1 MSRRVT
7 FEVRSFAIE
16 AVLILGLTAC
26 ATTSVRWPPSPAA
39 YPRTRPELTNFRE
52 TSRYAD
58 VRQFL
63 DSLRKLGAPL
73 TFGSIGKTSEG
84 RDIPFVV
91 ASRPLVSTPSE
102 AKRLGRPIVY
112 VQANIHAG
120 EVEGKEALLELLRDL
135 TFSSKPNALDSIVLI
150 AVPIYNADGNERF
163 APQSVNRTEQNG
175 PEMVG
180 TRANAQNL
188 DLNRDYVK
196 AEAPETRASLAMFA
210 NWDPDVFVDL
220 HTTDGSF
227 HGYALTYSPSL
238 SPAAVFGGVY
248 ARDSLLPVLR
258 ERMRTRDGFQVFDY
272 GNFVSDGRG
281 LAGLVADTTV
291 PDGWET
297 YDARP
302 RFGTNYYGIR
312 GRIAILSEA
321 YSHDSL
327 QRRIASTYAFV
338 HEILS
343 LAAEKGAAIR
353 SLTARA
359 DSQPMAWGRS
369 PDSLQ
374 MVAVRSELISNPK
387 VRGVI
392 KEDLEK
398 TGDSSL
404 TQPGVPRGERRT
416 GRFRTVPM
424 PVYDRFTS
432 TLDRLPP
439 AAYVIGP
446 EDTAVVALLR
456 LHGVRVDRSDSA
468 WTARGESFLIDSLI
482 TSSRPF
488 QGHHEVRLI
497 GRWERGLQTLPA
509 NSFIV
514 STAQPR
520 GALIVYLLEPESDD
534 GFTTWNFF
542 DSRLKKGGTYPVKRI
557 FDLRRGR
564 GAAVRRSSASSTQPL
579 QN

>member
-1 MSRRVT
+1 MLVAASGIVAAT
-7 FEVRSFAIE
+7 VVS
-16 AVLILGLTAC
+16 AC
-26 ATTSVRWPPSPAA
+26 APSRLGRPITPAD
-39 YPRTRPELTNFRE
+39 YPRTRPEITRYQE

-63 DSLRKLGAPL
+63 DSLRKIGAPL
-73 TFGSIGKTSEG
+73 IFSSIGKTTEG
-84 RDIPFVV
+84 RAIPFVV
-91 ASRPLVSTPSE
+91 ASRPAVESPSE
-102 AKRLGRPIVY
+102 AQRLGRPIVY

-120 EVEGKEALLELLRDL
+120 EVEGKDAVLALVRDL
-135 TFSSKPNALDSIVLI
+135 AFDPKPNVLDSIVLI

-163 APQSVNRTEQNG
+163 APQAVNRAEQNG
-175 PEMVG
+175 PELVG

-196 AEAPETRASLAMFA
+196 AEAPETRASLVMFDT
-210 NWDPDVFVDL
+210 WDPDVFVDL

-258 ERMRTRDGFQVFDY
+258 ARMHSRHNFDVFDY
-272 GNFVSDGRG
+272 GNFVSDERD
-281 LAGLVADTTV
+281 LVADSTV
-291 PDGWET
+291 REGWAT

-302 RFGTNYYGIR
+302 RFGTNYFGIR
-312 GRIAILSEA
+312 GRIGILSEA

-327 QRRIASTYAFV
+327 SRRIASTYAFV
-338 HEILS
+338 SEILS
-343 LAAEKGAAIR
+343 LVAERAGSIK
-353 SLTARA
+353 SLSARA
-359 DSQPMAWGRS
+359 DSLPLAWGRS
-369 PDSLQ
+369 PDSVQ
-374 MVAVRSELISNPK
+374 IVAVRSELTVAPRSLD
-387 VRGVI
+387 VI
-392 KEDLEK
+392 KEDIEK

-416 GRFRTVPM
+416 GRYRTIRM

-446 EDTAVVALLR
+446 RDTAVVSLLR
-456 LHGVRVDRSDSA
+456 LHGIRVDRSDSA
-468 WTARGESFLIDSLI
+468 WVARGESFTIDSII
-482 TSSRPF
+482 TSPRTF
-488 QGHHEVRLI
+488 QGHREVRL
-497 GRWERGLQTLPA
+497 RGTWQRGAQALPPR
-509 NSFIV
+509 SFIV

-534 GFTTWNFF
+534 GLATWNFF
-542 DSRLKKGGTYPVKRI
+542 DHELQKGGRYPVTRI
-557 FDLRRGR
+557 FDLSRRGR
-564 GAAVRRSSASSTQPL
+564 TANRRSSAATAPFD

>member
-1 MSRRVT
+1 VSSVVPI
-7 FEVRSFAIE
+7 EVRSLLS
-16 AVLILGLTAC
+16 AVAVAVVAGC
-26 ATTSVRWPPSPAA
+26 APSATPGPPNPALF
-39 YPRTRPELTNFRE
+39 PRTRPELTKYRE

-58 VRQFL
+58 VRKFL
-63 DSLRKLGAPL
+63 DSLRALRAPL
-73 TFGSIGKTSEG
+73 AFGSIGKTNEG
-84 RDIPFVV
+84 REIPFVI

-112 VQANIHAG
+112 VQGNIHAG
-120 EVEGKEALLELLRDL
+120 EVEGKDALLALLRDL
-135 TFSSKPNALDSIVLI
+135 AFAARPTSLDSIVLI

-180 TRANAQNL
+180 IRSNAQRL

-196 AEAPETRASLAMFA
+196 AEAPETRASLAMF
-210 NWDPDVFVDL
+210 NSWDPDVFVDL

-248 ARDSLLPVLR
+248 ARDSLLPILR
-258 ERMRTRDGFQVFDY
+258 QRMHARHGFEVFDY
-272 GNFVSDGRG
+272 GNFVSDDRG
-281 LAGLVADTTV
+281 GVLDTTV
-291 PDGWET
+291 RQGWAT

-321 YSHDSL
+321 YSHDPL
-327 QRRIASTYAFV
+327 ERRIGSTYAFV
-338 HEILS
+338 NEILS
-343 LAAEKGAAIR
+343 LVGEKATAIR

-359 DSQPMAWGRS
+359 DSQPLAWGRS

-374 MVAVRSELISNPK
+374 LVAVRSELIATPSMM
-387 VRGVI
+387 GVI

-404 TQPGVPRGERRT
+404 TEPGVPRGQRRT
-416 GRFRTVPM
+416 GRFRSIRM

-432 TLDRLPP
+432 TLDRTPP
-439 AAYVIGP
+439 AAYVVAP
-446 EDTAVVALLR
+446 QDTAVVTLLR
-456 LHGVRVDRSDSA
+456 LHGIRVDRSDTA
-468 WTARGESFLIDSLI
+468 WSARGESFVIDSII
-482 TSSRPF
+482 TAQRPF
-488 QGHHEVRLI
+488 QGHREVGLK
-497 GRWERGLQTLPA
+497 GRWERGTQTLPPK
-509 NSFIV
+509 SFIV

-534 GFTTWNFF
+534 GFTTWNLF
-542 DSRLKKGGTYPVKRI
+542 DSRLRKGDRFPVRKI
-557 FDLRRGR
+557 FDLSRRGR
-564 GAAVRRSSASSTQPL
+564 GPSTRRSSALTPYQP

>member
-1 MSRRVT
+1 MKRRDSWLRSIALATAVT
-7 FEVRSFAIE
+7 IGTS
-16 AVLILGLTAC
+16 AC
-26 ATTSVRWPPSPAA
+26 AGTVPKPLGPAS
-39 YPRTRPELTNFRE
+39 YPRTRAELTNYRE
-52 TSRYAD
+52 TSHYAD

-63 DSLRKLGAPL
+63 DSLRKIGAPL
-73 TFGSIGKTSEG
+73 TFGSIGKTGEG
-84 RDIPFVV
+84 REIPFVI
-91 ASRPLVSTPSE
+91 ASRPLVTTPSE

-120 EVEGKEALLELLRDL
+120 EIEGKEALLALLRDL
-135 TFSSKPNALDSIVLI
+135 TYANHPDALDSLVLI
-150 AVPIYNADGNERF
+150 AVPIYNADGNEHF
-163 APQSVNRTEQNG
+163 AAQAVNRTEQNG

-180 TRANAQNL
+180 TRANAQGL

-196 AEAPETRASLAMFA
+196 AEAPETRASLAMF
-210 NWDPDVFVDL
+210 NTWDPDVFVDL

-258 ERMRTRDGFQVFDY
+258 ERMRTRDGFEIFDY
-272 GNFVSDGRG
+272 GNFLSDERG
-281 LAGLVADTTV
+281 PGGPDTSTRE
-291 PDGWET
+291 GWAT

-302 RFGTNYYGIR
+302 RFGTNYFGVR

-321 YSHDSL
+321 YSHDTL
-327 QRRIASTYAFV
+327 QRRVASTYAFV
-338 HEILS
+338 KETLS
-343 LAAEKGAAIR
+343 LVAERAAAIR
-353 SLTARA
+353 SLSARA
-359 DSQPMAWGRS
+359 DSQALAWGRS

-374 MVAVRSELISNPK
+374 LVAIRSELIATPRMLD
-387 VRGVI
+387 VM

-416 GRFRTVPM
+416 GRFKTIRM

-439 AAYVIGP
+439 AAYVVAP
-446 EDTAVVALLR
+446 EDTAVVTLLR
-456 LHGVRVDRSDSA
+456 LHGIRVDRSDSA
-468 WTARGESFLIDSLI
+468 WNARGESYAIDSII
-482 TSSRPF
+482 TTARVF
-488 QGHHEVRLI
+488 QGHHEIRLK
-497 GRWERGLQTLPA
+497 GRWERGLQVLPA
-509 NSFIV
+509 GSFLI

-534 GFTTWNFF
+534 GFTTWNLF
-542 DSRLKKGGTYPVKRI
+542 DSHIQKGGRYPVKRI
-557 FDLRRGR
+557 FDLSSRRAR
-564 GAAVRRSSASSTQPL
+564 NPATRRSTTSSTQTPE
-579 QN
+579 N

>member
-1 MSRRVT
+1 MR
-7 FEVRSFAIE
+7 FFALAAS
-16 AVLILGLTAC
+16 AVCLAAC
-26 ATTSVRWPPSPAA
+26 TSVPPGPLSPAS
-39 YPRTRPELTNFRE
+39 YPRTRAERTNYLE

-63 DSLRKLGAPL
+63 DSLTKLRAPIVV
-73 TFGSIGKTSEG
+73 GSIGKTNEG
-84 RDIPFVV
+84 RDIPYVI
-91 ASRPLVSTPSE
+91 ASRPLVSTPE
-102 AKRLGRPIVY
+102 QAKALGRPIVY

-120 EVEGKEALLELLRDL
+120 EIEGKEALLALVRDL
-135 TFSSKPNALDSIVLI
+135 TFSAAPNALDSIVLI

-163 APQSVNRTEQNG
+163 ASQSVNRREQNG

-196 AEAPETRASLAMFA
+196 AEAPETRASLAMF
-210 NWDPDVFVDL
+210 NTWDPDVFVDL

-258 ERMRTRDGFQVFDY
+258 ERMRARDGFEIFDY
-272 GNFVSDGRG
+272 GNFVDDEP
-281 LAGLVADTTV
+281 GLVADSSV
-291 PDGWET
+291 HQGWAT
-297 YDARP
+297 YDSRP
-302 RFGTNYYGIR
+302 RFGTNYFGIR

-327 QRRIASTYAFV
+327 QRRVASTYAFV
-338 HEILS
+338 KEILS
-343 LAAEKGAAIR
+343 LVAEKGAAIR
-353 SLTARA
+353 SLSARA
-359 DSQPMAWGRS
+359 DSLPMAWGRS
-369 PDSLQ
+369 PDSVQ
-374 MVAVRSELISNPK
+374 MVAIRSELIATPK
-387 VRGVI
+387 MLDVI
-392 KEDLEK
+392 REDLEK
-398 TGDSSL
+398 TGDSSI

-416 GRFRTVPM
+416 GRFRTIRM

-439 AAYVIGP
+439 AAYVIAP
-446 EDTAVVALLR
+446 EDGAVAALLR
-456 LHGVRVDRSDSA
+456 LHGLRVDQSDSA
-468 WTARGESFLIDSLI
+468 WSARGESYAIDSVV
-482 TSSRPF
+482 TSDRSF
-488 QGHHEVRLI
+488 QGHHEVRLK
-497 GRWERGLQTLPA
+497 GHWERGIQSLPA
-509 NSFIV
+509 KSFIV

-520 GALIVYLLEPESDD
+520 GALAVYLLEPESDD

-542 DSRLKKGGTYPVKRI
+542 DKQLQKGGKYPIRRI

-564 GAAVRRSSASSTQPL
+564 GAAQRRSSASSASPE
-579 QN
+579 N